1 MKNLKGVYVIITSF
15 SVIIIFMVVF
25 LVYVPLKEVQ
35 DYSNAIFLNKNR
47 DIFLSL
53 QDTQLHNF
61 KNEHANYKPN
71 LDKIDLLFIDPS
83 NPVNFIEFLEN
94 IASEYNLSADVAI
107 ASSNVKKEQNSDD
120 LPAIMFSVYVK
131 GDFSNII
138 KFSEKLETGPYLVEI
153 QNLKINRPEQKT
165 EKVNNDKQVEF
176 SLLIRAITR

>member
-1 MKNLKGVYVIITSF
+1 MKNLRRIYIIIASF
-15 SVIIIFMVVF
+15 SIIILFMMVF
-25 LVYVPLKEVQ
+25 LVYVPLKEIK

-53 QDTQLHNF
+53 QDIQLHKF
-61 KNEHANYKPN
+61 KNEYASYKPN

-120 LPAIMFSVYVK
+120 LPAIIFSVYAK
-131 GDFSNII
+131 GDFSNVI
-138 KFSEKLETGPYLVEI
+138 KFSEKLETGPYLIEV
-153 QNLKINRPEQKT
+153 QNLKINRPEQKI
-165 EKVNNDKQVEF
+165 EKVNNDNQVEF
-176 SLLIRAITR
+176 TLLIRAITR